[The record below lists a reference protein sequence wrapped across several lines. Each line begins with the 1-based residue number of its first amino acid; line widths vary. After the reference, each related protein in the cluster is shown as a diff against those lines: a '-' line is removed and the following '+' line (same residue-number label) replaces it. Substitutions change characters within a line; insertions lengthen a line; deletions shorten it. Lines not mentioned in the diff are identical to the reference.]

1 MDPVFSIPEHFP
13 RPVCI
18 DYPAVIKLVSI
29 QIICI
34 LTTFF
39 AMSSDDKNT
48 GDRLPLV
55 SCQDNPANT
64 ELHSSVLSL
73 LRKIT
78 STISRHSHQLTVDTG
93 LTVPQLL
100 CLRHIH
106 QHHLLTPGTL
116 ASCLF
121 ISKATVTGILDRL
134 ENRGLV
140 KRERND
146 PDRRKICLALTPEGE
161 KLAMEAVWPLQEH
174 FARNLAVLSENQCER
189 IRETLS
195 LIADMM
201 EPASDYIVEKDE
213 KSESI

>member
-1 MDPVFSIPEHFP
+1 MD
-13 RPVCI
+13 R
-18 DYPAVIKLVSI
+18 PAVIKLVCI

-34 LTTFF
+34 LTTLF
-39 AMSSDDKNT
+39 AMNSDDKHT
-48 GDRLPLV
+48 RGRLPSV
-55 SCQDNPANT
+55 SSQDYSANT

-78 STISRHSHQLTVDTG
+78 STISRHSHQLTVNTG

-106 QHHLLTPGTL
+106 QHRFLTPGTL
-116 ASCLF
+116 ASYLF
-121 ISKATVTGILDRL
+121 ITKATVTGILDRL
-134 ENRGLV
+134 ESRGLV

-146 PDRRKICLALTPEGE
+146 PDRRKICVALTPKGE
-161 KLAMEAVWPLQEH
+161 KLAMEAVWPLQEQ
-174 FARNLAVLSENQCER
+174 FARNLAGLSESQCEK

-201 EPASDYIVEKDE
+201 EPASNYLIQKGEEREK
-213 KSESI
+213 I